1 MRESDGS
8 MGRFTYIL
16 HMMTSCLDVPLRRN
30 EGKKCSLPLKSQ
42 SKNITHFNFAD
53 LSLKEEK

>member
-16 HMMTSCLDVPLRRN
+16 HMMTSCLDIPLRIN
-30 EGKKCSLPLKSQ
+30 
-42 SKNITHFNFAD
+42 
-53 LSLKEEK
+53 EEKKVFIAFDRLK